1 MTPRMVHA
9 ASSSRNNHSRVY
21 GGSSSSL
28 SPRVD
33 FNTLA
38 RAPLRLT
45 ASRRITAGDLDILES
60 TPDLLSTPI
69 PEAEGVAKDVSLLK
83 GFQATIPSSER
94 NKVRRRKT
102 RNVQIGNG
110 EDGEGG
116 ISFNR
121 LGMQARGL
129 LTEEPH
135 DQGASGAKRRASRKQ
150 GDALAASKI
159 LGKEELNRQRR
170 EILQD
175 KENLHVRR
183 VRAICMVPLWFC
195 LIESYRN

>member
-1 MTPRMVHA
+1 MTPRIVHA
-9 ASSSRNNHSRVY
+9 ASSRNNQSRLY
-21 GGSSSSL
+21 GGSYSSL

-45 ASRRITAGDLDILES
+45 VARHITAGDLDILES
-60 TPDLLSTPI
+60 TPDLLSAPI

-83 GFQATIPSSER
+83 GFQATIPSSEK

-102 RNVQIGNG
+102 RNVQLGNG
-110 EDGEGG
+110 EEDEGEMGL
-116 ISFNR
+116 NR
-121 LGMQARGL
+121 LGMKARGL

-135 DQGASGAKRRASRKQ
+135 NQGSSGAKRRASRKQ

-170 EILQD
+170 EIVQD
-175 KENLHVRR
+175 KENRHVRR
-183 VRAICMVPLWFC
+183 VRAICMVPLW
-195 LIESYRN
+195 LG

>member
-9 ASSSRNNHSRVY
+9 ASSSRNYQGRVS
-21 GGSSSSL
+21 GGSSSL
-28 SPRVD
+28 SPRFD

-45 ASRRITAGDLDILES
+45 ASRHITAGDLDILES
-60 TPDLLSTPI
+60 APDLLSTPI
-69 PEAEGVAKDVSLLK
+69 PEAEGVARDVSLLK
-83 GFQATIPSSER
+83 GFQATIPSSEK

-102 RNVQIGNG
+102 RNVQLGNG
-110 EDGEGG
+110 EDGEGETN
-116 ISFNR
+116 FKR

-129 LTEEPH
+129 LTADPH
-135 DQGASGAKRRASRKQ
+135 NHGAAGAKRRASRKQ

-175 KENLHVRR
+175 KENLHVRQ
-183 VRAICMVPLWFC
+183 VRAIYIVPLWFV
-195 LIESYRN
+195 